1 MISWID
7 IIGILKKIQEE
18 INLKVHRKRKI
29 YDWRKQFELK
39 KIWKKDNLTPGKYY
53 SYRFI

>member
-18 INLKVHRKRKI
+18 INLKIHRKRKI